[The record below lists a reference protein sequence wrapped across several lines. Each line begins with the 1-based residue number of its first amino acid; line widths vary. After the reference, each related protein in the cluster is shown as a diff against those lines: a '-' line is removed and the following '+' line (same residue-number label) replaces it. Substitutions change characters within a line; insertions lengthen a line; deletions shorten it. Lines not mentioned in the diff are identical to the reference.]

1 MDHTPTQERKRQEIT
16 VIRYPPQLQYK
27 KLQTNTTHTKVYNII
42 ISNILKEKGK
52 KYIFI
57 INNYNYFMSHITRWT
72 SCTFTINLHVLTCH
86 HR

>member
-1 MDHTPTQERKRQEIT
+1 MYQTVHHKVYGPYTHTRTKETRDYRA

-42 ISNILKEKGK
+42 LIIFLILKEKGK

-57 INNYNYFMSHITRWT
+57 INNYSI
-72 SCTFTINLHVLTCH
+72 IIL
-86 HR
+86 